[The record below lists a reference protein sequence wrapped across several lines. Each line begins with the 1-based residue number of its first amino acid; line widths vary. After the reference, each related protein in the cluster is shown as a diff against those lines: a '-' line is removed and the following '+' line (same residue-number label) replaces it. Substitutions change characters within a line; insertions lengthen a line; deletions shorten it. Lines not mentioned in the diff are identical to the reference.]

1 MSASDV
7 KYHVKVPL
15 NASKTSAPGDN
26 LPTGNRVVTYNSSS
40 GEFDMFPTNPV
51 SLRYKYKGNSNNEIP
66 ESGEYKLYSSYN
78 SVGSNTSTND
88 FASVSI
94 IAIHRDALA
103 FESNFDDNTQLNME
117 DYLSSFSSGI
127 IEVIADTQNTAN
139 LIFGRFEITSATDV
153 GVFVNFNVT
162 VLASSN
168 ISGDEQ
174 QAGYEASFIFK
185 GGGGGGNPVVQQ
197 ARPLT
202 PGGTDQ
208 YFTLSRIKDGTE
220 TVLSASAAL
229 VHKSIGEIID
239 TQSFEITVDT
249 GSLSLS
255 SNFENIEKKNLA
267 LVSKVPFRLQASESL
282 SPVQLN
288 YEFPYTTPVAA
299 STEHLIVTRSG
310 VVSAG
315 QKIDFITLHT
325 HPYKGSGSY
334 AQASSGYGTIWQ
346 QYSYARIEHLA
357 TSYDGEK
364 TQQCTY
370 HFTWRKIDSGGS
382 TLPSSLQCTSI
393 ENARSP
399 INGVIVDPARTTGSF
414 NTSTPGLNIDLY
426 HYKVDY
432 AQHIFKYMFI

>member
-51 SLRYKYKGNSNNEIP
+51 SLRYKYKGNSNNEFP
-66 ESGEYKLYSSYN
+66 GDGEYKLYSAYTN
-78 SVGSNTSTND
+78 PTSNTSTND
-88 FASVSI
+88 LAAVTHIGLKAIPLNFEGRDDLNIDEYLISI
-94 IAIHRDALA
+94 D
-103 FESNFDDNTQLNME
+103 E
-117 DYLSSFSSGI
+117 GI
-127 IEVIADTQNTAN
+127 IEIVPDTQNDASPGN
-139 LIFGRFEITSATDV
+139 DFIFGRYTINSLIDET
-153 GVFVNFNVT
+153 NFRVVYAVT
-162 VLASSN
+162 LIAADSDL
-168 ISGDEQ
+168 GQ

-202 PGGTDQ
+202 PEGTDQ

-229 VHKSIGEIID
+229 VHKSIGEVID

-249 GSLSLS
+249 GSLSES
-255 SNFENIEKKNLA
+255 SNFSSILNKNLA
-267 LVSKVPFRLQASESL
+267 LVSKTPFRLQASESL

-334 AQASSGYGTIWQ
+334 SPESSGYGLIWE

-370 HFTWRKIDSGGS
+370 HFTWLKINNEGN

-399 INGVIVDPARTTGSF
+399 VNGIIVDPARTTGSF
-414 NTSTPGLNIDLY
+414 NTSTAGLNIDLY
-426 HYKVDY
+426 HYNVDN

>member
-1 MSASDV
+1 MSVSDV

-51 SLRYKYKGNSNNEIP
+51 SFRYAYKSGNNSFT
-66 ESGEYKLYSSYN
+66 STGEYQLYSAWTSLIN
-78 SVGSNTSTND
+78 NTSTDNFENVAYIGISPVPELFEGEVINALD
-88 FASVSI
+88 YFESFTKGNIEIISDTQADSQFTFGRYQITSIVNTATSIVYSVSI
-94 IAIHRDALA
+94 VAARTDAG
-103 FESNFDDNTQLNME
+103 F
-117 DYLSSFSSGI
+117 
-127 IEVIADTQNTAN
+127 
-139 LIFGRFEITSATDV
+139 
-153 GVFVNFNVT
+153 
-162 VLASSN
+162 
-168 ISGDEQ
+168 EQ
-174 QAGYEASFIFK
+174 QEGDEASFIFK

-202 PGGTDQ
+202 PEGTDQ

-229 VHKSIGEIID
+229 VHKSIGEVID

-249 GSLSLS
+249 GSLSES
-255 SNFENIEKKNLA
+255 SNFSSILNKNLA
-267 LVSKVPFRLQASESL
+267 LVSKTPFRLQASESL

-334 AQASSGYGTIWQ
+334 SPESSGYGLIWE

-370 HFTWRKIDSGGS
+370 HFTWLKINNEGN
-382 TLPSSLQCTSI
+382 TLPSSLRCTSI

-399 INGVIVDPARTTGSF
+399 VNGIIVDPARTTGSF
-414 NTSTPGLNIDLY
+414 NTSTAGLNIDLY
-426 HYKVDY
+426 HYNVDN